1 MHLKRR
7 LWKEKQGGTLDFT
20 GNDKCTNLSMPGGM
34 DRALRSGYREQM
46 ELRSLPKIEL
56 HLHLD
61 CSLSFQAVSRL
72 APSVTREEYQ
82 RNYIAPARCANL
94 ADFLSRA
101 PKGFRLMQTEDALR
115 LVTED
120 VFQQLIDD
128 GVIYAEIRF
137 APLLHMERG
146 LSPERVVSVVER
158 SVDHLIRETGMQAG
172 LILCTLRHFTEAQS
186 LLTAEL
192 VKKFRGSRVVALDL
206 AGDEVGYPLDAHV
219 GAYRYAREHGLF
231 RTAHAGEG
239 AGPES
244 VWETLRL
251 LDPQRLG
258 HGTRSIEDS
267 KLVEHLR
274 RERIH
279 LELCPSANVQIIP
292 SIGKMEE
299 HPIDRLYRAGLSL
312 NVNSDSRMLTPTTLT
327 KEYECLQR
335 VFNWSEQ
342 DLLRAN
348 LMGLDAAFVEGG
360 AKQQLKRRILAAE
373 SGTNSSDN

>member
-1 MHLKRR
+1 
-7 LWKEKQGGTLDFT
+7 
-20 GNDKCTNLSMPGGM
+20 
-34 DRALRSGYREQM
+34 M

-61 CSLSFQAVSRL
+61 CSLSYQAVAAL
-72 APSVTREEYQ
+72 APSVSREEYQ
-82 RNYIAPARCANL
+82 RDYIAPARCANL

-101 PKGFRLMQTEDALR
+101 PKGFQLMQTEDSLR

-120 VFQQLIDD
+120 VFQQLIGD

-137 APLLHMERG
+137 APLLHTELG
-146 LSPERVVSVVER
+146 LSPERVVTVVER
-158 SVDHLIRETGMQAG
+158 EVDRLIRETGMQAG
-172 LILCTLRHFTEAQS
+172 LILCTLRHFPEAQS

-192 VKKFRGSRVVALDL
+192 VEKFRGSRVVALDL
-206 AGDEVGYPLDAHV
+206 AGDEAGFPLDAHV

-239 AGPES
+239 LGPES

-251 LDPQRLG
+251 LDPQRIG
-258 HGTRSIEDS
+258 HGTRGIEDP

-274 RERIH
+274 SKRIH
-279 LELCPSANVQIIP
+279 LELCPTANVQIIS
-292 SIGKMEE
+292 SIGSMEE
-299 HPIDRLYRAGLSL
+299 HPIDRLYRAGVSL

-327 KEYECLQR
+327 QEYESLER
-335 VFNWSEQ
+335 VFNWKRQ

-348 LMGLDAAFVEGG
+348 LMGLEAAFADDAAKKSIGKLFLT
-360 AKQQLKRRILAAE
+360 AYAAGNA
-373 SGTNSSDN
+373 SA

>member
-1 MHLKRR
+1 
-7 LWKEKQGGTLDFT
+7 
-20 GNDKCTNLSMPGGM
+20 
-34 DRALRSGYREQM
+34 M

-61 CSLSFQAVSRL
+61 CSLSYQAVSAL

-82 RNYIAPARCANL
+82 REYIAPARCANL

-101 PKGFRLMQTEDALR
+101 PKGFQLMQTENSLR
-115 LVTED
+115 LVAED
-120 VFQQLIDD
+120 VFRQLIED

-137 APLLHMERG
+137 APLLHTARG
-146 LSPERVVSVVER
+146 LSPERVVAVVER
-158 SVDHLIRETGMQAG
+158 EVDRLIRETGMQAG
-172 LILCTLRHFTEAQS
+172 LILCTLRHFKEAQS

-192 VKKFRGSRVVALDL
+192 VEKFRGSRVVALDL
-206 AGDEVGYPLDAHV
+206 AGDEAGFPLDAHV

-239 AGPES
+239 RGPES

-251 LDPQRLG
+251 LDPHRIG
-258 HGTRSIEDS
+258 HGTRSIEDP

-274 RERIH
+274 KQRIH

-292 SIGKMEE
+292 SIGNMEE
-299 HPIDRLYRAGLSL
+299 HPIDRLYRAGVSL

-327 KEYECLQR
+327 GEHENLHR
-335 VFNWSEQ
+335 VFNWSRQ

-348 LMGLDAAFVEGG
+348 LMGLEAAFVGDKV
-360 AKQQLKRRILAAE
+360 KQQLRKRLLKSRWRTIPFA
-373 SGTNSSDN
+373 